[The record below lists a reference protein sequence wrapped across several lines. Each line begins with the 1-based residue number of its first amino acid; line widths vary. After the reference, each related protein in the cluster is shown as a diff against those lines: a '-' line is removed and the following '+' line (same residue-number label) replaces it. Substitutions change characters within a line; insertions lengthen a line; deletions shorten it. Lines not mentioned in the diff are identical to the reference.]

1 MKEKHFHVYDKETDH
16 DEIEHYDVCIL
27 GGGPAGLTS
36 AIYSS
41 RYGLHTGLITND
53 IGGMANLAHKIEN
66 YPGFEGS
73 GSELMQKFHQ
83 QAKKYGTEFLNTEVK
98 NLKED
103 DTGYVIGLENG
114 RVVHT
119 ISLIIAL
126 GTTKRKLDIPG
137 EDEFLSKGVSYC
149 ATCDANFFK
158 GRVVSVIGGRN
169 SAANA
174 ALVLSG
180 IAKKVYLVY
189 RQNKLN
195 CDQSEK
201 ENIEK
206 KENIELV
213 LNSKPVKIE
222 GDKKVE
228 KLVVDNEGKA
238 KELKVDGVFIEIGSI
253 PIEKLTRK
261 LGINTD
267 EKGFIEV
274 DKEMKTNVEGVFAAG
289 DTVKTPIKQVVIAAG
304 QGAIAA
310 WSAKEHVK

>member
-1 MKEKHFHVYDKETDH
+1 
-16 DEIEHYDVCIL
+16 
-27 GGGPAGLTS
+27 
-36 AIYSS
+36 
-41 RYGLHTGLITND
+41 
-53 IGGMANLAHKIEN
+53 
-66 YPGFEGS
+66 
-73 GSELMQKFHQ
+73 
-83 QAKKYGTEFLNTEVK
+83 
-98 NLKED
+98 
-103 DTGYVIGLENG
+103 
-114 RVVHT
+114 
-119 ISLIIAL
+119 
-126 GTTKRKLDIPG
+126 
-137 EDEFLSKGVSYC
+137 
-149 ATCDANFFK
+149 
-158 GRVVSVIGGRN
+158 
-169 SAANA
+169 
-174 ALVLSG
+174 
-180 IAKKVYLVY
+180 LVY